1 MEVDVGNGTSVTF
14 QPSIDRSRTV
24 GKLDCSLEEII
35 ADSGAIEIKAKADFL
50 QQKKKAIKKEV
61 EKLHTQMSVLKDVR
75 KAKRTKMQSSQSSA
89 AAKETGTSTKAKV
102 GKKKKQ
108 KREGLMERMV
118 KKSKKLKKDMD
129 RMKFANAEK
138 GEDKMYPVSM
148 SDSNSSYSYTYS
160 SGSEEADTPVSGAKV
175 EPAKMEVDATTIPK
189 AITASIGRQ
198 ALIKV
203 AELQKKIV
211 ADEVGVIELSNAG
224 RELMMLASLETDC
237 F

>member
-1 MEVDVGNGTSVTF
+1 MECPLLEVDLGNGTSVTI

-24 GKLDCSLEEII
+24 GKLNCSLEEII
-35 ADSGAIEIKAKADFL
+35 ADSGAIEIKAKADFF

-129 RMKFANAEK
+129 RMKFANAGK
-138 GEDKMYPVSM
+138 GEDKMYPVSV
-148 SDSNSSYSYTYS
+148 SD
-160 SGSEEADTPVSGAKV
+160 
-175 EPAKMEVDATTIPK
+175 
-189 AITASIGRQ
+189 
-198 ALIKV
+198 
-203 AELQKKIV
+203 
-211 ADEVGVIELSNAG
+211 
-224 RELMMLASLETDC
+224 
-237 F
+237 

>member
-1 MEVDVGNGTSVTF
+1 M
-14 QPSIDRSRTV
+14 
-24 GKLDCSLEEII
+24 L
-35 ADSGAIEIKAKADFL
+35 
-50 QQKKKAIKKEV
+50 
-61 EKLHTQMSVLKDVR
+61 
-75 KAKRTKMQSSQSSA
+75 
-89 AAKETGTSTKAKV
+89 
-102 GKKKKQ
+102 
-108 KREGLMERMV
+108 ERME
-118 KKSKKLKKDMD
+118 KQSKNLKKDMD
-129 RMKFANAEK
+129 RMKFANAKE

-175 EPAKMEVDATTIPK
+175 EPAKMEVDATTKPN

-203 AELQKKIV
+203 AELQKQIV

-224 RELMMLASLETDC
+224 RELMMLASLETD